1 MTLTIAYRYQG
12 SKLQGMGDEIVIGT
26 GDDYLIELKK
36 SIDSAKN
43 SIHLETYIFDQ
54 DETGLELLNLL
65 GEAAARGVRTQ
76 LLIDGVGSSAW
87 TFADAVLWR
96 EKGIELKFFHALP
109 WQKHFSTVWKL
120 FSLKK
125 IVTGFAKLNRRNHRK
140 ICIID
145 DTTIFISSMNVS
157 DRHLASR
164 VGSAAWRDISV
175 KLTGEVTHNY
185 LAAAKEAWNFSQNH
199 HGRRWS
205 KISKTKK
212 MEYNDLLKKIN
223 SAKNEIWITNPYFVP
238 DLRLTRALCK
248 AAWSGVRVRLL
259 LPNRSDIFGL
269 KFAMESYY
277 NALLT
282 YGAEIYE
289 FKTAILHAKILIIDD
304 WVSLGSFNLDFRSIF
319 YNLETS
325 AILTRAEN
333 VVQVQA
339 QFLND
344 IQISEKIDLTVWKNR
359 SWVHRTLEKF
369 FLLFRGWL

>member
-1 MTLTIAYRYQG
+1 M
-12 SKLQGMGDEIVIGT
+12 SDEIVIST

-36 SIDSAKN
+36 SIDSAKTF
-43 SIHLETYIFDQ
+43 IHLETYIFDQ

-65 GEAAARGVRTQ
+65 VAAAARGVRTQ

-87 TFADAVLWR
+87 TFADALLWR
-96 EKGIELKFFHALP
+96 ERGIELEFFHALP

-145 DTTIFISSMNVS
+145 NATIFISSMNVS
-157 DRHLASR
+157 DRHISSR
-164 VGSAAWRDISV
+164 VGNAAWRDISV
-175 KLTGEVTHNY
+175 KLTGEATHNY
-185 LAAAKEAWNFSQNH
+185 LDPAREAWNFSQNH

-212 MEYNDLLKKIN
+212 MEYSDLLNKIN

-238 DLRLTRALCK
+238 DLRLSRALCR
-248 AAWSGVRVRLL
+248 AARSGVRVRLL
-259 LPNRSDIFGL
+259 LPSRSDIFGL
-269 KFAMESYY
+269 KFAIESYY

-282 YGAEIYE
+282 YGVEIYE
-289 FKTAILHAKILIIDD
+289 FKIAILHAKILIIDD

-325 AILTRAEN
+325 AVLKRADN
-333 VVQVQA
+333 IVQVRA

-344 IQISEKIDLTVWKNR
+344 IQNSEKIDLVLWKNR
-359 SWVHRTLEKF
+359 SWLHRTLEKF